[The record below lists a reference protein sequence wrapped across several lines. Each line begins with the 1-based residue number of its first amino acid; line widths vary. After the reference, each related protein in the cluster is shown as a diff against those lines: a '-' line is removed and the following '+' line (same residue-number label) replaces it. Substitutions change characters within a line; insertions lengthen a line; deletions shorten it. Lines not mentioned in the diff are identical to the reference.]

1 MALIVQKF
9 GGSSVGDAERIRNVA
24 RRLIAAKERGD
35 EVVAVVSA
43 MGDVT
48 DDLLDLARQVSADP
62 PEREMD
68 MLLATG
74 EQVTIALL
82 AMAIHS
88 LGHNAVSLTGPQAG
102 IVSDTTHTKARIQ
115 EVRADR
121 VREALD
127 EGFIVIVAGFQ
138 GISDEGEITTLGR
151 GGSDT
156 TAVAIAAG
164 VNADAC
170 EIYTDVDGVY
180 TADPRIVPAARKLD
194 AVSDEGE
201 ITTLGRGGSDTTAVA
216 IAAGVKADACEI
228 YTDVDGVYTADPR
241 IVPAARKLDAV
252 SYEEML
258 EMAATGARVLQ
269 LRSVEFARNHGVVL
283 VVRSSFNDNP
293 GTVVKEAEAGMEN
306 AIISGVTHDTS
317 EAKVTI
323 RDVPDRPGVAAEV
336 FSRLAEHNVNVDMI
350 IQNVSEDG
358 LTDISFTTPEE
369 DLIRAKRAVE
379 DVVAHLEARTWSV
392 DTSVAKVSL
401 VGAGMKTH
409 PGVAANMFRALAD
422 AGVNLDMISTSSIRI
437 SCVIDASDVEKAV
450 RALHT
455 HFGLDQAAVTAEVS
469 PGCGGGE

>member
-1 MALIVQKF
+1 MAVVVQKF
-9 GGSSVGDAERIRNVA
+9 GGSSVATTERILAVA
-24 RRLIAAKERGD
+24 RRIIATKEAGNS
-35 EVVAVVSA
+35 VVAVVSA

-48 DDLLDLARQVSADP
+48 DDLLELAGAISSEP

-88 LGHNAVSLTGPQAG
+88 LGHEAISFTGAQAG
-102 IVSDTTHTKARIQ
+102 IVTESGHTKARIA

-121 VREALD
+121 VRDALAA
-127 EGFIVIVAGFQ
+127 GRIAIVAGFQ
-138 GISDEGEITTLGR
+138 GATADAEITTLGR

-156 TAVAIAAG
+156 TAVAVAAG
-164 VNADAC
+164 IGADVC

-180 TADPRIVPAARKLD
+180 TADPRIVP
-194 AVSDEGE
+194 G
-201 ITTLGRGGSDTTAVA
+201 
-216 IAAGVKADACEI
+216 
-228 YTDVDGVYTADPR
+228 
-241 IVPAARKLDAV
+241 ARKLDAV
-252 SYEEML
+252 SYEVVL

-269 LRSVEFARNHGVVL
+269 LRSVEYARNHGVTL
-283 VVRSSFNDNP
+283 HVRSSFNDRP
-293 GTVVKEAEAGMEN
+293 GTIVKEADETMEQ

-317 EAKVTI
+317 EAKITI

-336 FSRLAEHNVNVDMI
+336 FSHLADANVNVDMI

-358 LTDISFTTPEE
+358 LTDISFTTPDE
-369 DLIRAKRAVE
+369 DLVRAKRAVE
-379 DVVAHLEARTWSV
+379 AVVAELGARTWSV

-409 PGVAANMFRALAD
+409 PGVAAAMFRALAN
-422 AGVNLDMISTSSIRI
+422 AGVNMDMIATSSIRI
-437 SCVIDASDVEKAV
+437 SCVIDVRDAQTAV

-455 HFGLDQAAVTAEVS
+455 AFGLDAETVTAEVS
-469 PGCGGGE
+469 PAAPKGA